1 MPRTPLPLHVDD
13 LSSFA
18 KALRRQLDGLE
29 TPPTHLELLNLLCK
43 AGGYRNF
50 QHFRSETPGMPD
62 ASVAAAP
69 IPAAPAP
76 APVAAGPAGPE
87 GNPRHVREAL
97 RHFDADG
104 LLVRWP
110 KKFSI
115 RMLTLWVMWSRIPAR
130 TPLTEPELNELLAAQ
145 HHFGDHALLRR
156 LLVDHGM
163 VERTAD
169 GRRYE
174 RREVRPPVDG
184 AEVIRQVKPERRAA

>member
-50 QHFRSETPGMPD
+50 QHFRAETPGSPGL
-62 ASVAAAP
+62 A
-69 IPAAPAP
+69 AAPAP
-76 APVAAGPAGPE
+76 APIPVAPAEPE
-87 GNPRHVREAL
+87 GNPKHVREAL

-115 RMLTLWVMWSRIPAR
+115 RMLALWVMWSRIPAR
-130 TPLTEPELNELLAAQ
+130 TPLTEPELGELLTAQ

-163 VERTAD
+163 VDRTAD

-174 RREVRPPVDG
+174 RREVRPPADG
-184 AEVIRQVKPERRAA
+184 AEIIRQVRHERRAA